1 MNFEDKYRDEKK
13 PVIMQD
19 DYTQELKLKLHKRIR
34 KSALIRVFSVSGF
47 SAAAAV
53 LIAFW
58 VWNKQTTNTEMRAI
72 ASDNTVLQSQNDT
85 QIPENI
91 ISMTDQEAEWIL
103 DYTMDTSLA
112 EVQYSNVE
120 MEKNYSDISS
130 DAILEY
136 LLEEDFFEL

>member
-1 MNFEDKYRDEKK
+1 MPDN
-13 PVIMQD
+13 
-19 DYTQELKLKLHKRIR
+19 YTQELKSKLHKRIR
-34 KSALIRVFSVSGF
+34 KSALIRVFSISGF

-112 EVQYSNVE
+112 EVQFSNVE
-120 MEKNYSDISS
+120 MENNHSDISS

-136 LLEEDFFEL
+136 LLEEEFFEL

>member
-1 MNFEDKYRDEKK
+1 M
-13 PVIMQD
+13 PD

-58 VWNKQTTNTEMRAI
+58 VWNKQTPNTEMRAI

-85 QIPENI
+85 QIPDNI

-112 EVQYSNVE
+112 EVQFSNVE
-120 MEKNYSDISS
+120 MENNHSDISS

-136 LLEEDFFEL
+136 LLEEEFFEL

>member
-13 PVIMQD
+13 PVIMPD

-58 VWNKQTTNTEMRAI
+58 VWNKQTPNTEMRAI

-85 QIPENI
+85 QIPDNI

-112 EVQYSNVE
+112 EVQFSNVE
-120 MEKNYSDISS
+120 MENNHSDISS

-136 LLEEDFFEL
+136 LLEEEFFEL

>member
-1 MNFEDKYRDEKK
+1 MNFEDKYKEEKK
-13 PVIMQD
+13 PVIMPHA
-19 DYTQELKLKLHKRIR
+19 YTQELKSNLHKRIR

-58 VWNKQTTNTEMRAI
+58 VWNKQTSNTELRAI
-72 ASDNTVLQSQNDT
+72 ASDNTVLQSQIPT
-85 QIPENI
+85 QIPSTI

-112 EVQYSNVE
+112 EVQFSNVK

-130 DAILEY
+130 DAILDY

>member
-1 MNFEDKYRDEKK
+1 M
-13 PVIMQD
+13 PD

-34 KSALIRVFSVSGF
+34 KSALIRVFSISGF

-58 VWNKQTTNTEMRAI
+58 VWNKQTSNTEMRAI

-85 QIPENI
+85 QIPDNI

-112 EVQYSNVE
+112 EVQFSNVK

-136 LLEEDFFEL
+136 LLEEEFFEL